1 MSNARILRPVTAATG
16 QSRAHSTVILF
27 FFSTTTKP
35 GKKIYLPS
43 LRMKVP
49 DHVYVFGSLLLQ

>member
-1 MSNARILRPVTAATG
+1 M
-16 QSRAHSTVILF
+16 
-27 FFSTTTKP
+27 TK
-35 GKKIYLPS
+35 KKKKKEQEEEEEKKKKKKKKKVNIYLPS

>member
-1 MSNARILRPVTAATG
+1 MIDVLKMDDKNVNFNNDEPSVPVARTDPIR
-16 QSRAHSTVILF
+16 
-27 FFSTTTKP
+27 
-35 GKKIYLPS
+35 KKEKVYLPS